1 MSTADVRV
9 YVDPECPFCW
19 MTATWL
25 CKVVAPARNLNVE
38 MRPISLWMRNEGRD
52 LDPDYMAE
60 KLLSLKL
67 LRLLMA
73 LEQVGGNELFQRGYF
88 ELGRSNFHPDEAVR
102 TKPSTVDVA
111 SVLAAIGADANLADA
126 LEDESWDAPIRTGTE
141 EAEAIAGN
149 DVGTPIIAIPRGDEW
164 VGFFGPVITRI
175 PDEAKSLAMWDG
187 LLAMMDQDGFFELKR
202 ARDEYPVFDQAATH
216 L

>member
-60 KLLSLKL
+60 KLPSLKL

-102 TKPSTVDVA
+102 IKPSTV
-111 SVLAAIGADANLADA
+111 N
-126 LEDESWDAPIRTGTE
+126 
-141 EAEAIAGN
+141 
-149 DVGTPIIAIPRGDEW
+149 
-164 VGFFGPVITRI
+164 
-175 PDEAKSLAMWDG
+175 G
-187 LLAMMDQDGFFELKR
+187 L
-202 ARDEYPVFDQAATH
+202 PVFGSLPSSRACMTSSREMSFFASIVPEKSPQKSPSSGFHSRSPRDTASRSSSRRAVKS
-216 L
+216 